1 MLLALRL
8 FTLILFG
15 YCFIGHA
22 VNRVLSHRDDFIE
35 NRTGIKA
42 RRGNYTPSV
51 WNPKPDDA
59 IRECNQLCNSVSR
72 SLHG

>member
-1 MLLALRL
+1 MLL

-22 VNRVLSHRDDFIE
+22 TNRALFDRDNLIE
-35 NRTGIKA
+35 NRTGIEV
-42 RRGNYTPSV
+42 RRNSYTPSV
-51 WNPKPDDA
+51 WNTNPDDA